1 MPQLGETVTE
11 GTIIT
16 WSKHVGDEVEVDDAL
31 FEVSTEKVD
40 TEVPSAVAG
49 YLRTVLADEGDT
61 VVVGAPVAIIT
72 ATLEDAVVLPDAAGE
87 GASAVGPPTRRGS
100 DGPDGDDPAGSA
112 PVGAGRGSGGGLR
125 STARTGSTNGAGGW
139 ADGRP
144 DGAPGNGISDRYSE
158 PAGPQHERQ
167 GGRGVLSPAVRRLLH
182 EHHLAPD
189 DVVGSGRDARITR
202 ADVLAVAAQWTR
214 RVPETSVPGDASPP
228 GGPASVAADSLA
240 PAAVAGRPTSAG
252 TTASPVARGATP
264 SPVSE
269 IGDGDE
275 VVELSRARIATG
287 QRLVDSLATAAHALV
302 VVEVDYHR
310 VDAVRRAAGLTYL
323 PFVARAV
330 IDAVAAFPRVNASL
344 DGPRLVAHRRVR
356 LGVAVDLDQEALVV
370 PVVTDADGLRL
381 PALARRIGDLADRAR
396 RRRLTGDALLG
407 ATLTVTNVGAHGTLV
422 TVPIIDQPQV
432 AIVSTDGVRMAPVA
446 VRTDPGGDGDE
457 PTWGVTVHPVGN
469 LSCSFD
475 HRAFDGAYAA
485 AFLARVRTVLESR
498 DWHQEVHP

>member
-31 FEVSTEKVD
+31 FEVSTEKID

-49 YLRTVLADEGDT
+49 YLRAVLADEGDT

-72 ATLEDAVVLPDAAGE
+72 ATLEDAVVLPDVAGE
-87 GASAVGPPTRRGS
+87 GASAAGPPTGGGS
-100 DGPDGDDPAGSA
+100 DGPEGDDPAGSA
-112 PVGAGRGSGGGLR
+112 PVGAGRVSDGGLR
-125 STARTGSTNGAGGW
+125 STARTGSTNGAGAW

-144 DGAPGNGISDRYSE
+144 DVAGGSDRSSA
-158 PAGPQHERQ
+158 PAGPQHEQQ
-167 GGRGVLSPAVRRLLH
+167 GGRDVLSPAVRRLLH

-189 DVVGSGRDARITR
+189 DVVGSGRDGRITR
-202 ADVLAVAAQWTR
+202 ADVLAVAAQRTR
-214 RVPETSVPGDASPP
+214 RAPETSVPGDESPP
-228 GGPASVAADSLA
+228 GGPAS
-240 PAAVAGRPTSAG
+240 
-252 TTASPVARGATP
+252 ARGATP
-264 SPVSE
+264 SPVPEISE
-269 IGDGDE
+269 GDE
-275 VVELSRARIATG
+275 VVELSRARITTG
-287 QRLVDSLATAAHALV
+287 QRLVESLATAAHALV

-407 ATLTVTNVGAHGTLV
+407 ATLTVTNVGSRGTLV
-422 TVPIIDQPQV
+422 TAPIIDQPQV

-457 PTWGVTVHPVGN
+457 PTWGVAVHPVGN

-485 AFLARVRTVLESR
+485 AFLARVRTVLETR